1 MDTIVTYNVAQ
12 SHMLI
17 QTWGEVFS
25 TSLQGLWLG
34 FVSFVPNLIIAIIVF
49 IVGWVVGSVVEKAL
63 ANVIGA
69 LKLDR
74 LFQSAG
80 VSDVLAKADIKLS
93 VGGFIGGI
101 VYWFIVIVFLMT
113 SLEVVGLT
121 QVNEFLSEVVLR
133 YLPQVVIAALVLI
146 LATVISDAMRRIIT
160 GSAKAANV
168 RSANMLGTIAHYAI
182 WTFALIIALS
192 QLGVAPQFMQILFTG
207 IIAMLAIAGGLAFG
221 LGGKEAASKA
231 IDRVKDQ
238 MSSRM

>member
-101 VYWFIVIVFLMT
+101 VKWFIVIVFLMT